1 MRRLVLLA
9 PALTLGVT
17 APFAGAQAVL
27 RQTIR
32 LAPQYVS
39 YKIDAPVGRTISELA
54 VPLAFVL
61 PIGSRFTVDLA
72 TAYAH
77 ARVRGDGGTF
87 ESRIN
92 GITDTQMRGNFTI
105 GADAIVLT
113 LGVNIPTG
121 QATVDSAQRLAAG
134 NIGNDFFAFPI
145 SNMGTGLAGTGGI
158 AIARPIGSWNVG
170 FGGSVRRSAKYE
182 PGLEDDA
189 GTQVKY
195 LPGDEY
201 RARLGVDRPVGAGR
215 VALGLTYSAFG
226 DDAAGTFTYSTG
238 DRWVAQ
244 GAYNT
249 PLRGT
254 DLYLSAWNLRRL
266 AGQQANGVTTPPEN
280 IVNLAMS
287 LAWRLGEAS
296 LEPNM
301 ELRHWS
307 RDGDR
312 AGQLAMLGLRT
323 RVSVGEVGAIP
334 SASYAVGSLTLP
346 NTRGSGGE
354 AVAGAN
360 ANLRGWRVA
369 LTMRYPR

>member
-1 MRRLVLLA
+1 MRRSTMLV
-9 PALTLGVT
+9 PALALGIT
-17 APFAGAQAVL
+17 ARVADAQAVL
-27 RQTIR
+27 SQTYR

-39 YKIDAPVGRTISELA
+39 YRIGAPVGRTISELA
-54 VPLAFVL
+54 IPLAFVM
-61 PIGSRFTVDLA
+61 PIGRRFTVDLA
-72 TAYAH
+72 TAYAN
-77 ARVRGDGGTF
+77 ARVKGDGGTF
-87 ESRIN
+87 QSSID

-158 AIARPIGSWNVG
+158 AVARPMGNWNVG
-170 FGGSVRRSAKYE
+170 FGGSVRRSARYE

-201 RARLGVDRPVGAGR
+201 RARLGVDRPIGAGR

-254 DLYLSAWNLRRL
+254 DFHLSAWNLRRL
-266 AGQQANGVTTPPEN
+266 PGQQANGVTTPPEN
-280 IVNLAMS
+280 IANLAMS
-287 LAWRLGEAS
+287 LAWRFGGAS

-323 RVSVGEVGAIP
+323 RLNVGEVGAIP
-334 SASYAVGSLTLP
+334 SASYAVGNLTLP
-346 NTRGSGGE
+346 NTTGSRGE
-354 AVAGAN
+354 TVAGAD
-360 ANLRGWRVA
+360 ADLRGWRAA
-369 LTMRYPR
+369 LIMRYPR

>member
-1 MRRLVLLA
+1 MRRFVILA
-9 PALTLGVT
+9 PAVVAL
-17 APFAGAQAVL
+17 AAARFAGAQAVL
-27 RQTIR
+27 SQTYR
-32 LAPQYVS
+32 FAPQYVS

-54 VPLAFVL
+54 IPFAFVMPL
-61 PIGSRFTVDLA
+61 GSRFTVDLA
-72 TAYAH
+72 TAYAN
-77 ARVRGDGGTF
+77 ARVEGNGGTF
-87 ESRIN
+87 SSRVD
-92 GITDTQMRGNFTI
+92 GITDTQVRGNFTI

-113 LGVNIPTG
+113 LGVNLPTG

-158 AIARPIGSWNVG
+158 AIARPLGSWNVG

-189 GTQVKY
+189 GSQVKY

-201 RARLGVDRPVGAGR
+201 RARLGVDRPIGAGR
-215 VALGLTYSAFG
+215 MALGMTYSAFG
-226 DDAAGTFTYSTG
+226 DDNAGSFTYSTG

-244 GAYNT
+244 AAYNT

-254 DLYLSAWNLRRL
+254 DLQLSAWNLRRL
-266 AGQQANGVTTPPEN
+266 SGEQANGVTTPPEN
-280 IVNLAMS
+280 IANLAMS
-287 LAWRLGEAS
+287 LAWRLGDAS
-296 LEPNM
+296 LEPNV

-307 RDGDR
+307 RDGER

-323 RVSVGEVGAIP
+323 RVSVGDVGAIP
-334 SASYAVGSLTLP
+334 SVAYTTGSLTLP
-346 NTRGSGGE
+346 SSTGSGGE
-354 AVAGAN
+354 SIPGADADLN
-360 ANLRGWRVA
+360 GWRVA

>member
-77 ARVRGDGGTF
+77 ARVKGDGGTF

-158 AIARPIGSWNVG
+158 AIARPVGSWNVG

-287 LAWRLGEAS
+287 LAWRLGGAS

-354 AVAGAN
+354 TVAGAD
-360 ANLRGWRVA
+360 ADLRGWRVA